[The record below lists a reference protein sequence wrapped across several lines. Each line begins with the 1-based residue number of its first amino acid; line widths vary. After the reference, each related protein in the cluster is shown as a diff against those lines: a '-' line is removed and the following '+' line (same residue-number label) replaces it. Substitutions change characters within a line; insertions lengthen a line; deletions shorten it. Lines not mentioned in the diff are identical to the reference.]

1 MEEEFYLLG
10 NLYLFDSVVIQV
22 GLYLTAMF
30 IAIKVG
36 IVLLSHVKSFLWP
49 F

>member
-1 MEEEFYLLG
+1 MDEYLLG
-10 NLYLFDSVVIQV
+10 NIYLFDSVVIQV

-30 IAIKVG
+30 VAIKVG
-36 IVLLSHVKSFLWP
+36 IVLLNYVKSFLWP